1 MRLTPALALLAY
13 FLAASAVGVVAS
25 HHHGGHGHRHG
36 HAPAHIHRR
45 SCQLHQKRDGGDT
58 TTPAPQPLFAPAGPG
73 DDSAVK
79 KDKKKGKCAL
89 KKQKQKDQGQEVADE
104 GLKGSGGPPVTGV
117 PSLEGGDDGTKPPV
131 TGVPSLGGKD
141 DGTKPPVTGVPS
153 LEGGDDGTKPPD
165 DGTKPPVTGV
175 PSLGGKDDGTKP
187 PVTGMPSLGGEGDGT
202 KPFTDGSSS
211 AAPQPSRDSVSGD
224 YSTGGQSGGNGS
236 SDTGAGANR
245 GSNPGGSSS
254 TDDNVGFP
262 GQTGTEGSEGQNP
275 ESYGTPPSGYAS
287 TPTPN
292 TPHIT
297 PSTGGVTRNHVK
309 CKGIRGSTFLSS
321 TRTFKPHQFSPE
333 FIYHGPGT
341 TFGSET
347 GFWKGGACMFDDLPH
362 ANLPSVAMDQTFFQD
377 GLACGT
383 CVEIASTSASLFS
396 NDAVWTVETP
406 KVGKLRP
413 GKKTVAIVSDLCPGV
428 EQCFSG
434 LDMHLDAWNSVTSHA
449 NGSKLPINWKFVN
462 CKQAFQKSGSGGKN
476 LEIHWRPGANAGY
489 FQVQVRGSH
498 EAVVRMEMKVS
509 GKGWSVAKHVDN
521 SWWMWDG
528 DATSAVKDHTAVLF
542 RVTDWQ
548 GQTIT
553 SEVGTVIGKD
563 LVFEANFDR
572 VGGESQPEGYEA

>member
-45 SCQLHQKRDGGDT
+45 SFQLHQKRDGGDT

-73 DDSAVK
+73 NDSAVK
-79 KDKKKGKCAL
+79 KDKKKGKCTL
-89 KKQKQKDQGQEVADE
+89 KEQKQKDQGQEAADE
-104 GLKGSGGPPVTGV
+104 GLNGSGGPPVTGV
-117 PSLEGGDDGTKPPV
+117 
-131 TGVPSLGGKD
+131 
-141 DGTKPPVTGVPS
+141 
-153 LEGGDDGTKPPD
+153 
-165 DGTKPPVTGV
+165 
-175 PSLGGKDDGTKP
+175 
-187 PVTGMPSLGGEGDGT
+187 PSLGGEGDGT

-211 AAPQPSRDSVSGD
+211 AAPQFSRDYVPGD
-224 YSTGGQSGGNGS
+224 YSSGGQSGGNGS

-262 GQTGTEGSEGQNP
+262 GQTGTEGQNP

-292 TPHIT
+292 TPQIT
-297 PSTGGVTRNHVK
+297 PSTGGVTRKHVK

-321 TRTFKPHQFSPE
+321 TRTFKPHLFSPK
-333 FIYHGPGT
+333 FINHGPGT
-341 TFGSET
+341 TFGGPT
-347 GFWKGGACMFDDLPH
+347 DFWKGGACMLDDLPH
-362 ANLPSVAMDQTFFQD
+362 AHLPSVAMDQTFFQD

-383 CVEIASTSASLFS
+383 CVEISSTSASLFS

-434 LDMHLDAWNSVTSHA
+434 LDMHLDTWNSVTSHA
-449 NGSKLPINWKFVN
+449 DGSKLPINWKFVN

-476 LEIHWRPGANAGY
+476 LQIHWRPGANAGY

-498 EAVVRMEMKVS
+498 EAVVRVEMKVS
-509 GKGWSVAKHVDN
+509 GKGWSVAKHVDH

-528 DATSAVKDHTAVLF
+528 DVTSAVKYNTAVLF